1 MSGRPKS
8 FDIDSLMD
16 QSVKLF
22 WRHGYQATSVR
33 DIAKEANVTT
43 GTLYNEFDG
52 KDGLFAATI
61 EHYFNKMIKP
71 RVDGILLAKQPYFLD
86 RGEKDT
92 PIVRM
97 HHFLLSS
104 VHNLPEAVAYQSCLL
119 LNTQSEF
126 GSGDSIIQIAT
137 KKATDYVSN
146 ALLKTVKQ
154 AKSLV
159 LIDKG
164 VSDQEILV
172 MIQIFF
178 SGLLTTAK
186 HTQSSKQL
194 APAIELF
201 LRQLQQTSSVH

>member
-16 QSVKLF
+16 QSVKIF
-22 WRHGYQATSVR
+22 WRQGYQATSVR
-33 DIAKEANVTT
+33 DVAKVANVTT

-61 EHYFNKMIKP
+61 EHYFNKVIKP
-71 RVDGILLAKQPYFLD
+71 RVDAILLAKQPHFLNKN
-86 RGEKDT
+86 EKDT
-92 PIVRM
+92 PIVRL

-104 VHNLPEAVAYQSCLL
+104 VHNVPEAVAYQSCLL

-126 GSGDSIIQIAT
+126 GSGDSLIQTAT
-137 KKATDYVSN
+137 KNANDYVSK
-146 ALLKTVKQ
+146 ALLKTIKHT
-154 AKSLV
+154 KTLGLINTEHSDRDILV
-159 LIDKG
+159 L
-164 VSDQEILV
+164 
-172 MIQIFF
+172 IQIFF

-194 APAIELF
+194 VPAIDLF
-201 LRQLQQTSSVH
+201 LQQLQHTSSVH

>member
-8 FDIDSLMD
+8 FDIGSLMD

-33 DIAKEANVTT
+33 DVAKEANITT

-61 EHYFNKMIKP
+61 EHYFNKVIKP
-71 RVDGILLAKQPYFLD
+71 RVDDILLSTQPHFLT
-86 RGEKDT
+86 KNTPDT
-92 PIVRM
+92 PLLRM

-104 VHNLPEAVAYQSCLL
+104 IHNLPPAVAYQSCLL
-119 LNTQSEF
+119 LNTKSEF
-126 GSGDSIIQIAT
+126 GDGESIIQIAT
-137 KKATDYVSN
+137 KQAYDYVSK

-154 AKSLV
+154 AKSLG
-159 LIDKG
+159 LIDEDI
-164 VSDQEILV
+164 SDKEILI

-186 HTQSSKQL
+186 HTQNSKQL
-194 APAIELF
+194 IPAIDLF
-201 LRQLQQTSSVH
+201 LIQLQQPAST

>member
-61 EHYFNKMIKP
+61 EYYFNKVIKP
-71 RVDGILLAKQPYFLD
+71 RVDGILLSKHPHFLKNNTQD
-86 RGEKDT
+86 S
-92 PIVRM
+92 PILRI

-104 VHNLPEAVAYQSCLL
+104 IHNLPPAVAYQSCLL

-126 GSGDSIIQIAT
+126 GSGESIIQITT
-137 KKATDYVSN
+137 KQANDYVSK

-154 AKSLV
+154 AKSLG
-159 LIDKG
+159 LIDEG
-164 VSDQEILV
+164 VSDREILV

-186 HTQSSKQL
+186 HTQNSKQL
-194 APAIELF
+194 IPAIDLF
-201 LRQLQQTSSVH
+201 LLQLQQPASN